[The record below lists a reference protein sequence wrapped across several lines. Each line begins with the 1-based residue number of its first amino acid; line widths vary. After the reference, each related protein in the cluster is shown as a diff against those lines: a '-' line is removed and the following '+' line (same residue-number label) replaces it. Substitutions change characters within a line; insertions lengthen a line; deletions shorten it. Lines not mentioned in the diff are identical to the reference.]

1 MFSPYPLLS
10 RRRDLAR
17 APHLRH
23 TSAMNAPVPPGIH
36 EARRPFTV
44 EEFLAVAAAD
54 VFAEGEHVELWDGE
68 MVLAPSEGGTH
79 FNVKAELLAWL
90 VRCAPSGVKV
100 GPTGPLRIGERTLL
114 EPYLF
119 WFEPRG
125 RADIPEPAQM
135 RLVIEVAVTSL
146 ARDRTDKALKYAQ
159 AGIEDYW
166 VVDAESLTTW
176 VHRKP
181 SAEGYGDVRECA
193 PGDAISPLAAQDVTV
208 RIGELFE

>member
-1 MFSPYPLLS
+1 
-10 RRRDLAR
+10 
-17 APHLRH
+17 
-23 TSAMNAPVPPGIH
+23 MNASVPLGVH
-36 EARRPFTV
+36 EARRLFTV
-44 EEFLAVAAAD
+44 EEFLTVAATD

-68 MVLAPSEGGTH
+68 MVVAPSEGGRH

-90 VRCAPSGVKV
+90 FHNAPPGVKV

-114 EPYLF
+114 EPDLF

-135 RLVIEVAVTSL
+135 KLVIEVAVTSL

-166 VVDAESLTTW
+166 VVDAESLTVW

-181 SAEGYGDVRECA
+181 SAEGYGEVREVA
-193 PGDAISPLAAQDVTV
+193 PSDAITPLAAPGAVLRMRT
-208 RIGELFE
+208 LFG

>member
-1 MFSPYPLLS
+1 
-10 RRRDLAR
+10 
-17 APHLRH
+17 
-23 TSAMNAPVPPGIH
+23 MNAPLAPGVQ

-44 EEFLAVAAAD
+44 DEFLAVAASNI
-54 VFAEGEHVELWDGE
+54 FAEGEHVELWDGDI
-68 MVLAPSEGGTH
+68 VVAPSEGGAH

-90 VRCAPSGVKV
+90 FRYAPPGIKV
-100 GPTGPLRIGERTLL
+100 GPTGPLKIGERTLL
-114 EPYLF
+114 EPDLF

-125 RADIPEPAQM
+125 RGDIPEPQQM
-135 RLVIEVAVTSL
+135 KLVIEVAVTSL

-181 SAEGYGDVRECA
+181 SEQGYGDVREVA
-193 PGDAISPLAAQDVTV
+193 PEDAVTPLAAP
-208 RIGELFE
+208 RSALRMAELFG

>member
-1 MFSPYPLLS
+1 
-10 RRRDLAR
+10 
-17 APHLRH
+17 
-23 TSAMNAPVPPGIH
+23 MNAPVAPGVQ
-36 EARRPFTV
+36 EARRLFTV
-44 EEFLAVAAAD
+44 DEFLAVAATD

-68 MVLAPSEGGTH
+68 IVVAPSEGGTH
-79 FNVKAELLAWL
+79 FNVKAVLLAWL
-90 VRCAPSGVKV
+90 VHHMPPGLMV

-114 EPYLF
+114 EPDLF

-135 RLVIEVAVTSL
+135 KLVIEVAVTSL
-146 ARDRTDKALKYAQ
+146 ARDRTDKALKYAS

-181 SAEGYGDVRECA
+181 SAQGYGDVREVA
-193 PGDAISPLAAQDVTV
+193 PSDAITPLAAPSVAL
-208 RIGELFE
+208 RMGELFG